1 MLSLKEQRL
10 SNLTLVIVF
19 LFFILYF
26 IFVQFVSPTFFG
38 VDSYYHVATAGFIKD
53 FGPDYNF
60 RWAQFSTFKESFSDK
75 EFLFHIFIIP
85 FLFFSDNIIL
95 AGKLAVI
102 FYNLLFALVYV
113 FLLKKYLPSFLAALF
128 LFFLLSTQ
136 SFAIYFIYLRPAT
149 LGNIFTILSIYF
161 LINKKPAKVFFL
173 SLFYTLA
180 HISFF
185 TVIVF
190 AFICEILRYIVNRE
204 FFLKN
209 VYLAI
214 FGCALGC
221 FLHPNFP
228 NNLISFHLNAVLVP
242 IYSLKEVGLDFG
254 RELYSSTTRQIITR
268 NFSLLFTFNLVLWT
282 MFFSR
287 IRVSLATLVWWGCS
301 SIYLILSFLGVR
313 YWYTANVLFFIF
325 FASYLKDWLR
335 ERELRQVLP
344 KINIFIV
351 LYAVGICT
359 FSFYDS
365 KNFRENLESH
375 IMVNTHYE
383 DIARWMKKHIPPGE
397 TIYHAYW
404 SDSPFF
410 ICLNPKN
417 NYFLVLDPI
426 YMYYRYPR
434 EYITY
439 KNLKKGYV
447 GKPYVAFKEI
457 FKVNYGYVR
466 KDCPLSSQIKKD
478 TDHFKVLYE
487 NYLGI
492 VFEVLNKEGQG
503 QDKEALLH
511 NVSAPGIIV
520 FYNSSKEDKS
530 VG

>member
-1 MLSLKEQRL
+1 MLSVKERRL

-26 IFVQFVSPTFFG
+26 IFVQFVSPVLFG
-38 VDSYYHVATAGFIKD
+38 VDGYYHVAAASFIKD

-60 RWAQFSTFKESFSDK
+60 RWTQFSTFKEFFSDK

-149 LGNIFTILSIYF
+149 LGNVFTILGIYF
-161 LINKKPAKVFFL
+161 LINKKPAKLFLL
-173 SLFYTLA
+173 SLLYSLA

-185 TVIVF
+185 TIIVL

-242 IYSLKEVGLDFG
+242 IYSITGVGLDFG
-254 RELYSSTTRQIITR
+254 RELYSSPTKVIFIK
-268 NFSLLFTFNLVLWT
+268 NFSLLLTFNIVLWV

-287 IRVSLATLVWWGCS
+287 IRVSFATLVWWSCS
-301 SIYLILSFLGVR
+301 SVYLILSFFGVR

-325 FASYLKDWLR
+325 FASYLKDWLGQR
-335 ERELRQVLP
+335 EWRQVLG
-344 KINIFIV
+344 KINIFIA
-351 LYAVGICT
+351 LYAVSICA
-359 FSFYDS
+359 FSFYGL
-365 KNFRENLESH
+365 KYFREDLEGQ
-375 IMVNTHYE
+375 IMVNIHYE
-383 DIARWMKKHIPPGE
+383 DIASWMKKHIPPGE

-404 SDSPFF
+404 SDSPYF

-417 NYFLVLDPI
+417 NYFVVLDPI
-426 YMYYRYPR
+426 YMYYRYPK
-434 EYITY
+434 EYSIYTH
-439 KNLKKGYV
+439 LKRGHISN
-447 GKPYVAFKEI
+447 PYVAFKKR

-466 KDCPLSSQIKKD
+466 KDSPLSSQIKED

-487 NYLGI
+487 NYLGV
-492 VFEVLNKEGQG
+492 VFEVLNKEEQA
-503 QDKEALLH
+503 QDLLG
-511 NVSAPGIIV
+511 SPAPDS
-520 FYNSSKEDKS
+520 ND
-530 VG
+530 